1 MGNRY
6 NDKEQ
11 EAVRKT
17 LAGEKNKLSKMTF
30 SEKVDYIWTYYK
42 LHMLAVALVLIVVG
56 WGVHHAMTYVQY
68 QFYGMVINSTP

>member
-42 LHMLAVALVLIVVG
+42 SS
-56 WGVHHAMTYVQY
+56 Y
-68 QFYGMVINSTP
+68 